1 MIYLIVD
8 GELVD
13 ILTEMDEALAKAKA
27 LTLTC
32 GQGRNR

>member
-13 ILTEMDEALAKAKA
+13 ILTEMDEALAIIEHRERRR
-27 LTLTC
+27 
-32 GQGRNR
+32 GRK

>member
-27 LTLTC
+27 LAD
-32 GQGRNR
+32 GRI